1 MHDDFGDYAIT
12 NMTQQRHHQHDS
24 TATSRHGQRHLGNA
38 IACMT
43 RRHYRQHDSASTSC
57 NDLIIINNI

>member
-24 TATSRHGQRHLGNA
+24 KLMSHN
-38 IACMT
+38 
-43 RRHYRQHDSASTSC
+43 S
-57 NDLIIINNI
+57 LIININNI